1 VDEGIQL
8 AEKTLGVP
16 GLVVLDAQ
24 EAALV
29 VDVESGKEESALSV
43 VPQGRRSS
51 GRSEI
56 RLRDLRC
63 LGRSTRLVVRKRR

>member
-1 VDEGIQL
+1 MKVSSWQRRRWEFL
-8 AEKTLGVP
+8 ASSSSMYT
-16 GLVVLDAQ
+16 

-63 LGRSTRLVVRKRR
+63 LGRPTRLVVRKRR